1 MKAAQSCP
9 TLCDP
14 VDYTVH
20 GILQAR
26 ILEWVAFPFSR
37 GSFQPRDRTWVSHIA
52 GQFFT
57 SWAYIYLSFCCS
69 NSIISQLYF
78 TKKKKEKA
86 KIITLQKR
94 ASRQVLGQGSIQS
107 NLKWRLAH
115 ELDNLQSAL
124 YMCEWAHLIL
134 IFCVCVCMWERGE
147 RCVLCLWDSFNQM
160 LFSSDLIS
168 QGELIIQTLCRSH
181 SHQGV
186 MHVY

>member
-1 MKAAQSCP
+1 MKVPQSH
-9 TLCDP
+9 LLICDP
-14 VDYTVH
+14 VDYIVH

-69 NSIISQLYF
+69 NSIVSQLYF
-78 TKKKKEKA
+78 TKKKKKEKA
-86 KIITLQKR
+86 KIITPQKR
-94 ASRQVLGQGSIQS
+94 ASRQVLGQGSLQS

-134 IFCVCVCMWERGE
+134 IFCVCVCVYVRERGE
-147 RCVLCLWDSFNQM
+147 VCTVSSRFFQPDVIFFWPY
-160 LFSSDLIS
+160 FSGGANNTD
-168 QGELIIQTLCRSH
+168 
-181 SHQGV
+181 V
-186 MHVY
+186 M